1 MEVMN
6 IGNRK
11 DLTILV
17 PKGSRVTQDNNVMLM
32 VEGIGEYS
40 SRKFSEIDDR
50 FAKIEKGQEELRV
63 QLSQMIA
70 LANQR
75 TQADK

>member
-1 MEVMN
+1 MN